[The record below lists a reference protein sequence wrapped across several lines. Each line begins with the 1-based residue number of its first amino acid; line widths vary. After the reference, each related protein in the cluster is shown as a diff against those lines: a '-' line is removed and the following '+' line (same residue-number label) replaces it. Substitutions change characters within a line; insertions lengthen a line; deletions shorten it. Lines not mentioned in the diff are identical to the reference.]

1 MTIKQ
6 QIESIIA
13 NRQQYQPEFV
23 RYFDEV
29 SKMRDFVNGVNGF
42 KSNSGW
48 LAMVNGNQK
57 LKK

>member
-29 SKMRDFVNGVNGF
+29 SKM
-42 KSNSGW
+42 
-48 LAMVNGNQK
+48 
-57 LKK
+57 